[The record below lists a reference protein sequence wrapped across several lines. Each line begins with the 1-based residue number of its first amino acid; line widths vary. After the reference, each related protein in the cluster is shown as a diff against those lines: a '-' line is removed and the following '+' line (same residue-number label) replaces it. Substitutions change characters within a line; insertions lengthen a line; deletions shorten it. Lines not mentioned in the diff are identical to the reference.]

1 MQKRTKSE
9 KPTLFEKAVNSLGWA
24 WYSLKLKVSSLFPKR
39 EKIAKLGAKRR
50 KDAFFVYGMLL
61 LPLIQFGIFYIGVNI
76 NSILMT
82 FQRYVDGEYQWAGFY
97 NFEFVWKDFISQ
109 DIFGSVVKNSV
120 LSFVI
125 VQLMSPLI
133 LFATYFIYRKFVGYR
148 FFKIMLFLPTI
159 ISIVIT
165 VTIYKKVCD
174 VAIPAIWSNLF
185 HKSIRGLLSNPD
197 TRYGAVMF
205 FYLWLSF
212 GSLMLMYLGAMN
224 GISDSISEAARLD
237 GASNIQE
244 FIYIVFPMIYPTFST
259 LFYTSVATIFT
270 NQINLYSL
278 WGISAPPAVMTFGY
292 YLYREVSMAGE
303 ARYPGLATLGV
314 MMTLVAAPLT
324 FFFKWLLQK
333 LGPKVN

>member
-1 MQKRTKSE
+1 MRKRTESE
-9 KPTLFEKAVNSLGWA
+9 KPTLFGKAVNSLGWA

-39 EKIAKLGAKRR
+39 EKIAKLGVKRR
-50 KDAFFVYGMLL
+50 KDALFVYGMLL

-165 VTIYKKVCD
+165 VTIYKKVCE

-278 WGISAPPAVMTFGY
+278 WGNSAPPAIMTFGY
-292 YLYREVSMAGE
+292 YLYREVSMAEE

>member
-1 MQKRTKSE
+1 MRKKIKTE
-9 KPTLFEKAVNSLGWA
+9 KPSVFAKAANRIGWV
-24 WYSLKLKVSSLFPKR
+24 WYSLKVKITALFPKR
-39 EKIAKLGAKRR
+39 GKQAKLGAKRKR
-50 KDAFFVYGMLL
+50 DAIFVYLMLL
-61 LPLIQFGIFYIGVNI
+61 LPLIQFAVFYIGVNL

-82 FQRYVDGEYQWAGFY
+82 FQRYTDKGYEWAGFY
-97 NFEFVWKDFISQ
+97 NFRFIWKDFISQ
-109 DIFGSVVKNSV
+109 PIFLDIVKNSLLAFLV
-120 LSFVI
+120 

-159 ISIVIT
+159 ISSVIT
-165 VTIYKKVCD
+165 VTIYKKVCEI
-174 VAIPAIWSNLF
+174 AIPAISASVF
-185 HKSIRGLLSNPD
+185 HTTIRGLLSNPD
-197 TRYGAVMF
+197 TRFGAIMF

-244 FIYIVFPMIYPTFST
+244 FVYIVFPMIYPTFST

-278 WGISAPPAVMTFGY
+278 WGASAPSSTWTFGY
-292 YLYREVSMAGE
+292 YLYKEVAQAGE
-303 ARYPGLATLGV
+303 ARYPSLAALGV
-314 MMTLVAAPLT
+314 LMTVVAAPLT
-324 FFFKWLLQK
+324 FFFKWLLRRV
-333 LGPKVN
+333 GPKVN

>member
-1 MQKRTKSE
+1 MRKRTKSE

-82 FQRYVDGEYQWAGFY
+82 LQRYVDGEYQWAGFY

-174 VAIPAIWSNLF
+174 VAIPAI
-185 HKSIRGLLSNPD
+185 
-197 TRYGAVMF
+197 
-205 FYLWLSF
+205 
-212 GSLMLMYLGAMN
+212 
-224 GISDSISEAARLD
+224 
-237 GASNIQE
+237 
-244 FIYIVFPMIYPTFST
+244 
-259 LFYTSVATIFT
+259 
-270 NQINLYSL
+270 
-278 WGISAPPAVMTFGY
+278 
-292 YLYREVSMAGE
+292 
-303 ARYPGLATLGV
+303 
-314 MMTLVAAPLT
+314 
-324 FFFKWLLQK
+324 
-333 LGPKVN
+333 